1 MTVITVYCFFS
12 EGGYHIS
19 SCERFTY
26 VQDDIIHAKLCLLLQ
41 SSQRLRVLIA
51 QVTVQ
56 SKPGTKTRAVIQ
68 SSEVEQV
75 APALTTPTVV
85 D

>member
-1 MTVITVYCFFS
+1 MTVYCFFRDRCF
-12 EGGYHIS
+12 YIS

-26 VQDDIIHAKLCLLLQ
+26 VQDDIIHAKLGLLLQ

-51 QVTVQ
+51 QVTIQ

-75 APALTTPTVV
+75 APAFITPTVV